1 MLIRTIHQLVSGC
14 NSVFENRTGKR
25 GDGVGFY
32 LKQQFQNKVHTDL
45 TQNYTDLEILS
56 IEIRNKNIPT
66 LVCAVYQ
73 PTSSEKLEWL
83 EKFDQFLA
91 NIYIYTTWN
100 GVLIVTG
107 DFNINLL
114 SNKMNLQT
122 YRNIL
127 HTFSLQQHVTWQE
140 KVKQLLITW
149 ALTSLLNWY
158 IVTSSALMKFQTTM
172 NNMQYPVLKKIRKN
186 DTKMNEMRKA

>member
-1 MLIRTIHQLVSGC
+1 M
-14 NSVFENRTGKR
+14 
-25 GDGVGFY
+25 
-32 LKQQFQNKVHTDL
+32 HTDL

-100 GVLIVTG
+100 GFLIVTG

>member
-32 LKQQFQNKVHTDL
+32 LKEQFQNKVHTDL

-91 NIYIYTTWN
+91 NIYIYIYTTWN

-158 IVTSSALMKFQTTM
+158 IVTYQHWWNFRPRWTIC
-172 NNMQYPVLKKIRKN
+172 NIQY
-186 DTKMNEMRKA
+186 